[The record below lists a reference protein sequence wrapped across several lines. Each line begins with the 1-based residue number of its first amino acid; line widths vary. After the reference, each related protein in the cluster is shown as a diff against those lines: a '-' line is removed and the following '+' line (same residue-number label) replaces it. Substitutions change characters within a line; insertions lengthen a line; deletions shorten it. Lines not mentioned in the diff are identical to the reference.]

1 MKSVLVATS
10 LMAAMAMS
18 KPLEKRYY
26 VTETD
31 IYTVTVTETEGW
43 AAGPTKAWGNWAQ
56 SADPATATSTADPVD
71 PTDTWGN
78 WGQSAVAATATS
90 TTAPADPNDSWG
102 NWGQS
107 ADPAY
112 TTSAAAPAWTPSSS
126 WTPEAPASTPE
137 SPASPASTP
146 TSTPA
151 ASAWSS
157 APTTAGSSA
166 PNSYAQAILD
176 QHNNHRQNHSAQAL
190 VWDDNMA
197 NIAQQI
203 AESCVYAHN
212 T

>member
-10 LMAAMAMS
+10 LMAAIAMS

-31 IYTVTVTETEGW
+31 IYTITVTETGGW
-43 AAGPTKAWGNWAQ
+43 AAGPTEAWGH
-56 SADPATATSTADPVD
+56 
-71 PTDTWGN
+71 WG
-78 WGQSAVAATATS
+78 
-90 TTAPADPNDSWG
+90 
-102 NWGQS
+102 WGQS
-107 ADPAY
+107 ADPAATSS
-112 TTSAAAPAWTPSSS
+112 TTAAAVAAADPTEGWGSWGGQSADPAATSTTTAAAAAWTSSSS
-126 WTPEAPASTPE
+126 WAPEASASTPEAPVNTQ
-137 SPASPASTP
+137 
-146 TSTPA
+146 TSAPA
-151 ASAWSS
+151 ASTWSS
-157 APTTAGSSA
+157 APAAATSSA
-166 PNSYAQAILD
+166 SSPNSYAQAILD

>member
-31 IYTVTVTETEGW
+31 IYTVTVTETGGW
-43 AAGPTKAWGNWAQ
+43 AAGPTEAWGHWGWGQ
-56 SADPATATSTADPVD
+56 SADPT
-71 PTDTWGN
+71 
-78 WGQSAVAATATS
+78 TATS
-90 TTAPADPNDSWG
+90 TTDAAAAAADPTEAWSSWG
-102 NWGQS
+102 GQS

-112 TTSAAAPAWTPSSS
+112 TTSTTTAAAAAASTWAPSSS
-126 WTPEAPASTPE
+126 WTSEAPASTPQ
-137 SPASPASTP
+137 APASTP
-146 TSTPA
+146 TSTA
-151 ASAWSS
+151 ATWSS
-157 APTTAGSSA
+157 APAAASSSA
-166 PNSYAQAILD
+166 SSPNSYAQAILD
-176 QHNNHRQNHSAQAL
+176 QHNNHRSNHSAQAL

-197 NIAQQI
+197 SIAQQI

>member
-31 IYTVTVTETEGW
+31 VYTVTVTQTGGW
-43 AAGPTKAWGNWAQ
+43 AAGATEAWGHWGHWGQ
-56 SADPATATSTADPVD
+56 SADPTSAAAASAASAN
-71 PTDTWGN
+71 PTNAWGN
-78 WGQSAVAATATS
+78 WGQSTDPATANS
-90 TTAPADPNDSWG
+90 PTAPV
-102 NWGQS
+102 
-107 ADPAY
+107 DPA
-112 TTSAAAPAWTPSSS
+112 TPTSAAAPAWTP
-126 WTPEAPASTPE
+126 ANTPE

-146 TSTPA
+146 TSAPV
-151 ASAWSS
+151 ASAWTS
-157 APTTAGSSA
+157 APPTASSSSPSG

-176 QHNNHRQNHSAQAL
+176 QHNNHRQNHSAPAL